1 MTNQL
6 FNTFKRSLA
15 IAILL
20 FTARMI
26 SVNAT
31 EYVFSAPPEVDN
43 GIAEEIPTQEEDYP
57 FIECDEKISEQSEV
71 ETETET
77 ETKDSNDKIDSH
89 DCGEVSYEEEQEK
102 INTRSNQKK
111 R

>member
-6 FNTFKRSLA
+6 FNTFKRLLA

-20 FTARMI
+20 FTGRMI
-26 SVNAT
+26 SANAT

-57 FIECDEKISEQSEV
+57 FIECDEKTSEQREV
-71 ETETET
+71 EIETET
-77 ETKDSNDKIDSH
+77 ETKDSDDKIDSH
-89 DCGEVSYEEEQEK
+89 DCGEVSHEGEQEK
-102 INTRSNQKK
+102 INARSKNKK
-111 R
+111 Q